1 MLCRTANW
9 QRTLSLAYTLVLNDR
24 FLCYR
29 DELEDALVQLSV
41 ARGILEEVAESTETS
56 GDLALAMYFA
66 DEIGSEIR
74 YCAHEL
80 GRAKAYDVD
89 SIIQEQSAQHR
100 AQTVDSYDALVLKLK
115 NEIGAGVKGNEHKL
129 RPLVG
134 GRTGARA

>member
-1 MLCRTANW
+1 M
-9 QRTLSLAYTLVLNDR
+9 
-24 FLCYR
+24 
-29 DELEDALVQLSV
+29 QLSV
-41 ARGILEEVAESTETS
+41 ARGILEEVAESAETS

-115 NEIGAGVKGNEHKL
+115 NEMGAKVKGNEHKL

-134 GRTGARA
+134 GKTGARA